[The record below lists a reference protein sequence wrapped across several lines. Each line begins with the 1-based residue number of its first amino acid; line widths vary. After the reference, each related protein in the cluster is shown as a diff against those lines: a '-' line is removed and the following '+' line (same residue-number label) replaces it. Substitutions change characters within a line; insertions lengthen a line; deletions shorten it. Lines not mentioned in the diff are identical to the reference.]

1 MQQVLLNLLKN
12 AQEASPEGGEIQVLL
27 KEADNWLELVVT
39 NEGEELAQDVL
50 ERACDFFFTTKAR
63 GTGLGL
69 GLVKRVVEEHG
80 GSVQLSAESGRVLVT
95 LKLPTLT

>member
-1 MQQVLLNLLKN
+1 M
-12 AQEASPEGGEIQVLL
+12 

-69 GLVKRVVEEHG
+69 VKRVVEEHG

-95 LKLPTLT
+95 LKLPILT